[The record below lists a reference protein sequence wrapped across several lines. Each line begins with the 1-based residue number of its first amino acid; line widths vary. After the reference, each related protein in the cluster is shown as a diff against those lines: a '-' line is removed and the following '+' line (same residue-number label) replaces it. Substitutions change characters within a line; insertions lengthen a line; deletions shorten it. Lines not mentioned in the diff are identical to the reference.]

1 MELGP
6 ILTLKWDGVGA
17 LVLAAA
23 VLAAACGGSSG
34 SAADDGDGPRLVVTT
49 TILGDVVR
57 ELVRDEADVQ
67 VLMPPGADPH
77 EFALS
82 AREADDMA
90 QADLVVVNGAGFEQG
105 MADVIGSVEDAG
117 APMFTA
123 ADHVELRPFVE
134 EDADEPDPHIWT
146 DPTNMVAVTEALGD
160 RLAAI
165 DGLGEAVARRVGT
178 YIGEIEALDGEIE
191 RTLSAVPA
199 DDRKLVTNHEVFGY
213 FAERYDFEVIGTVI
227 PSGTTQ
233 AEPSSGEVDALAE
246 VIRDAGVP
254 AIFGETTQATTLADA
269 LADEVGQV
277 QVVELYTE
285 SLGEEGSGADTYLGM
300 MATDAD
306 LIADALT

>member
-1 MELGP
+1 
-6 ILTLKWDGVGA
+6 VGA
-17 LVLAAA
+17 LAAA

-34 SAADDGDGPRLVVTT
+34 SAADDGDGPQLVVTT

-57 ELVRDEADVQ
+57 ELVGDEAHVQ

-105 MADVIGSVEDAG
+105 MADVIGSVEEAG
-117 APMFTA
+117 APLFTA
-123 ADHVELRPFVE
+123 SDHVDLRPFVE
-134 EDADEPDPHIWT
+134 DDADEPDPHIWT
-146 DPTNMVAVTEALGD
+146 DPRNMVAVTEALGD
-160 RLAAI
+160 RLAEV
-165 DGLGEAVARRVGT
+165 DGLDAEAVARRAEA
-178 YIGEIEALDGEIE
+178 YAGEIEALDGEIE

-213 FAERYDFEVIGTVI
+213 FAERYDFEVVGTVI

-269 LADEVGQV
+269 LADEVGEV

-300 MATDAD
+300 MGTDAD